1 MATGQTGPSARPFR
15 MASEGRWGDRD
26 ALAILRRGDR
36 ITPLDLVAVLSR
48 QPHVDVLTGLMAGP
62 ARDVQHEAP
71 DLHAQDDSSRRV
83 RRFAHVES
91 RPVVTLHVILTVAAT
106 AASLVVIAAAISSVL
121 AGRRSGGHRDYR
133 SAVDRAVLA
142 VLGSTLAA
150 ALIGTVLLV
159 TGSRPADPLHY
170 VYGPA
175 ALIAL
180 PVAIW
185 VGARATPAGSS
196 RVRRDV
202 WTAGGGLVLLGIVL
216 RLFATG

>member
-1 MATGQTGPSARPFR
+1 VAFRPFPIFR
-15 MASEGRWGDRD
+15 
-26 ALAILRRGDR
+26 
-36 ITPLDLVAVLSR
+36 T
-48 QPHVDVLTGLMAGP
+48 TN
-62 ARDVQHEAP
+62 
-71 DLHAQDDSSRRV
+71 
-83 RRFAHVES
+83 VES
-91 RPVVTLHVILTVAAT
+91 RSVVTLHVIFAVVAT
-106 AASLVVIAAAISSVL
+106 ATSLVVTASAILSAV
-121 AGRRSGGHRDYR
+121 AGRRTGGRRDHR
-133 SAVDRAVLA
+133 SMVDRAVLT
-142 VLGSTLAA
+142 VLGSALAA

-185 VGARATPAGSS
+185 LGARATPAGSS

>member
-1 MATGQTGPSARPFR
+1 
-15 MASEGRWGDRD
+15 
-26 ALAILRRGDR
+26 
-36 ITPLDLVAVLSR
+36 VL
-48 QPHVDVLTGLMAGP
+48 
-62 ARDVQHEAP
+62 
-71 DLHAQDDSSRRV
+71 
-83 RRFAHVES
+83 
-91 RPVVTLHVILTVAAT
+91 TLHVVLALVAA
-106 AASLVVIAAAISSVL
+106 AASLVVIAAAIWSAVT
-121 AGRRSGGHRDYR
+121 GRRSDGRRDHR

-142 VLGSTLAA
+142 VLGSVIAA
-150 ALIGTVLLV
+150 GLIGAILLV
-159 TGSRPADPLHY
+159 TGARPADPLHF

-185 VGARATPAGSS
+185 VGARGTRVGSP